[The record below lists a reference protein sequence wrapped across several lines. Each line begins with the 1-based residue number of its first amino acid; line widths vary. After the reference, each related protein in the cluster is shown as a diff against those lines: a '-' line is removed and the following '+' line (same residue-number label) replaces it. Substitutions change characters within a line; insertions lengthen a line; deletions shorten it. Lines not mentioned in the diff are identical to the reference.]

1 MLNPII
7 APDSSIEHLMPV
19 TSTINQLSAPGG
31 VTLQQFI
38 ANEQQN
44 CPRAKGDFTQLLA
57 DISLAAKIISRDTN
71 RARLD

>member
-7 APDSSIEHLMPV
+7 APDSPIKHLMPV
-19 TSTINQLSAPGG
+19 TSTINQLSALGG

-44 CPRAKGDFTQLLA
+44 CPQAKSYFTRLLA
-57 DISLAAKIISRDTN
+57 DISLAAKIIS
-71 RARLD
+71 